1 MSQVEQKPRGRRVG
15 RRFLALAALC
25 TACESL
31 FFYHLNHL
39 LVSQQT
45 ASQREIQAALHR
57 RAQLELLQLKR
68 EYAGVTVSPNGEYAT
83 YVTSDSSGWDTVHV
97 VQLDT
102 GTQVSEATDLYPVQY
117 VDWLGNA
124 EVFVGEERSPGNLEL
139 NTFYVSNGLQA
150 DETAASVP
158 VFSNLSPD
166 ARIVKVTYSTETND
180 IFVLI
185 EAGGSS
191 EVYHVGT
198 METIQPVTV
207 PPGYIKNIAM
217 TETGDNL
224 YLEINQGGQ
233 WNVVRLYQTP
243 QTSSY
248 TPEFQMDWQL
258 VKSNAALLGV
268 VGNTLYYGTVNA
280 GGLVTAVYRQTS
292 GGDQLVRQ
300 LAQPELASEIAI
312 SSSGS
317 IALNPPAMTN
327 VEV

>member
-1 MSQVEQKPRGRRVG
+1 MGQVERQPRGRRVG

-39 LVSQQT
+39 LVSQQV
-45 ASQREIQAALHR
+45 ASQQEIQAAMHR
-57 RAQLELLQLKR
+57 RAQVELAELKR
-68 EYAGVTVSPNGEYAT
+68 QYPGVTVSPNGQYAT
-83 YVTSDSSGWDTVHV
+83 YVTSDASGWYAVHV
-97 VQLDT
+97 VRLDT
-102 GTQVSEATDLYPVQY
+102 GAQVSEASNLYPVQY

-185 EAGGSS
+185 DAGGST

-217 TETGDNL
+217 TQTGDNL

-233 WNVVRLYQTP
+233 WNVVRLYQTS

-248 TPEFQMDWQL
+248 TAEFQMDSQL
-258 VKSNAALLGV
+258 VKSNAALIGV
-268 VGNTLYYGTVNA
+268 IGNTLYYGTVN
-280 GGLVTAVYRQTS
+280 GNGLVTAVYRQTAN
-292 GGDQLVRQ
+292 GDQLVRQ
-300 LAQPELASEIAI
+300 LAQPTLASEIAI
-312 SSSGS
+312 STSGS
-317 IALNPPAMTN
+317 VALNPPAMTE

>member
-1 MSQVEQKPRGRRVG
+1 MGQVQMRPRGRRVG
-15 RRFLALAALC
+15 RRFLAIAALC

-31 FFYHLNHL
+31 FFYHLNHV

-45 ASQREIQAALHR
+45 ASQREIQAAMHR
-57 RAQLELLQLKR
+57 RAQTEILQLKR
-68 EYAGVTVSPNGEYAT
+68 EYAGVTISPNGEYAT
-83 YVTSDSSGWDTVHV
+83 YVTSDASGWDTVHV
-97 VQLDT
+97 VQLDS
-102 GTQVSEATDLYPVQY
+102 GTQVSQATNLYPVQY

-124 EVFVGEERSPGNLEL
+124 EVFVGEQRSPGNLEL

-158 VFSNLSPD
+158 VFSNLAPD

-185 EAGGSS
+185 DAGGSTA
-191 EVYHVGT
+191 VYHVGT

-217 TETGDNL
+217 TQTGDNL
-224 YLEINQGGQ
+224 YLEINQNGQ
-233 WNVVRLYQTP
+233 WNVVRLYQTS

-248 TPEFQMDWQL
+248 TAEFQMDWQT
-258 VKSNAALLGV
+258 VKSNAALIGV

-280 GGLVTAVYRQTS
+280 NGLVTAVYRQTS
-292 GGDQLVRQ
+292 GGDELLRQ
-300 LAQPELASEIAI
+300 LGQPALASEIAV
-312 SSSGS
+312 SSTGS
-317 IALNPPAMTN
+317 IALNPPALTN
-327 VEV
+327 VEM

>member
-1 MSQVEQKPRGRRVG
+1 MGQVELRPRGRRVG

-25 TACESL
+25 TALETL
-31 FFYHLNHL
+31 FYDHLNHL
-39 LVSQQT
+39 LVSQQA
-45 ASQREIQAALHR
+45 ASQREIEAAMHR
-57 RAQLELLQLKR
+57 RAQAELLQLKR
-68 EYAGVTVSPNGEYAT
+68 EYTGVTVSPNGQYAT
-83 YVTSDSSGWDTVHV
+83 YVTSDSTGWDAVHV

-102 GTQVSEATDLYPVQY
+102 GAQVSEATHLYPVQY
-117 VDWLGNA
+117 VDWLGNS

-166 ARIVKVTYSTETND
+166 ARIVKVTYSTATND

-185 EAGGSS
+185 EADGSS
-191 EVYHVGT
+191 VVYHVGT

-224 YLEINQGGQ
+224 YLEINQGGE
-233 WNVVRLYQTP
+233 WNVVRLYQTS

-248 TPEFQMDWQL
+248 TPQFEMNWQL
-258 VKSNAALLGV
+258 VKSNAALIGV

-280 GGLVTAVYRQTS
+280 NGLVTAVYRQTAS
-292 GGDQLVRQ
+292 GDELVRQ
-300 LAQPELASEIAI
+300 LAQPALASDIAV
-312 SSSGS
+312 SSSGA

>member
-1 MSQVEQKPRGRRVG
+1 MRPRGRRVG
-15 RRFLALAALC
+15 RRFLAIAALC

-31 FFYHLNHL
+31 FFYHLNHV

-45 ASQREIQAALHR
+45 ASQREIQAAMHR
-57 RAQLELLQLKR
+57 RAQTEILQLKR
-68 EYAGVTVSPNGEYAT
+68 EYAGVTISPNGEYAT
-83 YVTSDSSGWDTVHV
+83 YVTSDASGWDTVHV
-97 VQLDT
+97 VQLDS
-102 GTQVSEATDLYPVQY
+102 GTQVSQATNLYPVQY

-124 EVFVGEERSPGNLEL
+124 EVFVGEQRSPGNLEL

-158 VFSNLSPD
+158 VFSNLAPD

-185 EAGGSS
+185 DAGGSTA
-191 EVYHVGT
+191 VYHVGT

-217 TETGDNL
+217 TQTGDNL
-224 YLEINQGGQ
+224 YLEINQNGQ
-233 WNVVRLYQTP
+233 WNVVRLYQTS

-248 TPEFQMDWQL
+248 TAEFQMDWQT
-258 VKSNAALLGV
+258 VKSNAALIGV

-280 GGLVTAVYRQTS
+280 NGLVTAVYRQTS
-292 GGDQLVRQ
+292 GGDELLRQ
-300 LAQPELASEIAI
+300 LGQPALASEIAV
-312 SSSGS
+312 SSTGS
-317 IALNPPAMTN
+317 IALNPPALTN
-327 VEV
+327 VEM

>member
-1 MSQVEQKPRGRRVG
+1 MG
-15 RRFLALAALC
+15 RRFLAIAALC

-31 FFYHLNHL
+31 FFYHLNHV

-45 ASQREIQAALHR
+45 ASQREIQAAMHR
-57 RAQLELLQLKR
+57 RAQTEILQLKR
-68 EYAGVTVSPNGEYAT
+68 EYAGVTISPNGEYAT
-83 YVTSDSSGWDTVHV
+83 YVTSDASGWDTVHV
-97 VQLDT
+97 VQLDS
-102 GTQVSEATDLYPVQY
+102 GTQVSQATNLYPVQY

-124 EVFVGEERSPGNLEL
+124 EVFVGEQRSPGNLEL

-158 VFSNLSPD
+158 VFSNLAPD

-185 EAGGSS
+185 DAGGSTA
-191 EVYHVGT
+191 VYHVGT

-217 TETGDNL
+217 TQTGDNL
-224 YLEINQGGQ
+224 YLEINQNGQ
-233 WNVVRLYQTP
+233 WNVVRLYQTS

-248 TPEFQMDWQL
+248 TAEFQMDWQT
-258 VKSNAALLGV
+258 VKSNAALIGV

-280 GGLVTAVYRQTS
+280 NGLVTAVYRQTS
-292 GGDQLVRQ
+292 GGDELLRQ
-300 LAQPELASEIAI
+300 LGQPALASEIAV
-312 SSSGS
+312 SSTGS
-317 IALNPPAMTN
+317 IALNPPALTN
-327 VEV
+327 VEM